1 MTGVSTISFHSAGNE
16 KRFLFFFFFN
26 LLWVSFLSTLKRL
39 YGNDVRSITG
49 NQKGPLMEKE
59 PIGIDP
65 NR

>member
-1 MTGVSTISFHSAGNE
+1 MKKDFY
-16 KRFLFFFFFN
+16 FFFFEP
-26 LLWVSFLSTLKRL
+26 VVGEFLSTLKLL